1 MATLRQKESR
11 RTPRSLVL
19 GRSTVCSAAVPDA
32 LDTALLRLLR
42 TRGHAPPVERAV
54 VAVSKLGEH
63 GAVWY
68 AIAGA
73 GALLR
78 PDERP
83 AFARAART
91 VAISFGV
98 NQAIKLVV
106 RRRRPDLPDL
116 PPLVKTMSQR
126 SYPSAHAT
134 TSAAGARALAP
145 LLPPV
150 PLHALAGVL
159 ALSRPYLGVHY
170 PSDTLAGVVLGAAV
184 AELAR

>member
-1 MATLRQKESR
+1 
-11 RTPRSLVL
+11 
-19 GRSTVCSAAVPDA
+19 
-32 LDTALLRLLR
+32 
-42 TRGHAPPVERAV
+42 VERTVA
-54 VAVSKLGEH
+54 AVSKLGEH

-73 GALLR
+73 GALLDPER
-78 PDERP
+78 RP
-83 AFARAART
+83 AYTRAARA

-106 RRRRPDLPDL
+106 RRPRPDLREL
-116 PPLVKTMSQR
+116 PPVVRTMSKR

-134 TSAAGARALAP
+134 TSAAGARTLGSLLPAAPLYALA
-145 LLPPV
+145 
-150 PLHALAGVL
+150 AVL

-170 PSDTLAGVVLGAAV
+170 PSDTLAGVVLGVAV